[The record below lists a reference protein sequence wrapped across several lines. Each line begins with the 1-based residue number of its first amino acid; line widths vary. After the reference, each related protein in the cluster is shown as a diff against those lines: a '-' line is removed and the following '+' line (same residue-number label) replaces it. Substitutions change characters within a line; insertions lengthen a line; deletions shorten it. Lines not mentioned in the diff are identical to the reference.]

1 MATDTRGP
9 LDGTTVEDVTLAPT
23 GPPTPPALEPEKKRG
38 RRTKRDPRERAI
50 LPGSRGWN
58 RKGGGFSSQITPPP
72 TWRATSNQACGM
84 WPFPLGAGIP
94 LIGAPLGKHLLTG
107 GTACADP
114 ISLFEA
120 GILNAPTATVLA
132 REGLGKSTAVRRMLL
147 GAAAFGQLP
156 MVFGDTKPDYVRMTQ
171 LLGGQVIVY
180 GRGRGYQNPL
190 DLAVVRRSVEMLR
203 HAPDPEPA
211 HAIALLAGL
220 ELEST
225 TDPVEAVELVRL
237 KRRAMEE
244 EFWYDARGKRHTM
257 VSGLCNIRRGR
268 PLSDVEDSVLAAALS
283 ELDDHFDGEPVL
295 RDLLEVI
302 NARPARC
309 QQAAFDE
316 GSEPRYRQTVRPL
329 VQTLGGLLEPH
340 GEMGDLFARPT
351 TTHIDVEGPA
361 CFDTSSIPEDQS
373 KLVAASLM
381 ACWQQGFSAVNSR
394 VALGLAGVLPMKH
407 YNAVVDETWRVML
420 AARSGMVDRINALTR
435 LNRQV
440 GCSLIMA
447 YHSILDLQAMEEEH
461 ERNKAIQFI
470 QKSGMLLIG
479 GLPPDEY
486 PRLRQ
491 VREFSDKE
499 LRYLLAWQD
508 AAPLNQ
514 AGQGEPPGR
523 GKFLLKLGSRPG
535 IPLHISL
542 TNVERQARLHET
554 STAWKVPSR

>member
-1 MATDTRGP
+1 MAIDTDP
-9 LDGTTVEDVTLAPT
+9 LQGTTIQDVTLASPET
-23 GPPTPPALEPEKKRG
+23 LTPPPAPPPRRRRRG
-38 RRTKRDPRERAI
+38 KRDRRERPVI
-50 LPGSRGWN
+50 PGPRGWN
-58 RKGGGFSSQITPPP
+58 RAEGGYAATITPPP
-72 TWRATSNQACGM
+72 TWRATSNQACGL

-203 HAPDPEPA
+203 TAPDPDPE
-211 HAIALLAGL
+211 HAMALLAGL

-225 TDPVEAVELVRL
+225 TDPAEAVELVRL

-244 EFWYDARGKRHTM
+244 EFWFDARGKRHTM
-257 VSGLCNIRRGR
+257 ISGLCNIRRGH
-268 PLSDVEDSVLAAALS
+268 PLGDVEDSVLAAALS
-283 ELDDHFDGEPVL
+283 ELDDSFGGGEPVL
-295 RDLLEVI
+295 RDLVEVI
-302 NARPARC
+302 NARPDRC

-351 TTHIDVEGPA
+351 TEHIDVERSA

-381 ACWQQGFSAVNSR
+381 ACWQQGFSAVNAR

-499 LRYLLAWQD
+499 LRYLLSWQD

-514 AGQGEPPGR
+514 AGQGVPPGR

-535 IPLHISL
+535 IPLHVSL
-542 TNVERQARLHET
+542 TSVERDARLHET